1 MFGLGTMIKQIGD
14 KRESTPDAAGAPS
27 EKNNRPPGDSSI
39 SIVKSGVQREEP
51 APESV
56 LGRWFWVDGR
66 NFDGEPHRWFGCV
79 VHEGSNYL
87 LIRGVEDDEVRVHND
102 EFFEKLTP
110 EPFPQQV
117 IDEQV
122 RQLQAQ
128 SAGLMKRVS
137 DLTRGLGI
145 DVRAIAPVGG
155 SALTVAAGTREVKQ
169 YKTALEKAQKETLP
183 ALFQE
188 IKDVN
193 KAVAKWMAASILPL
207 EAQLGTA
214 EETVTHIKRR
224 IYAIELYAGVTEE
237 VEQIASGAPAP
248 ASEKVMLF
256 QRRLYMDEECLAD
269 YRAGGMEFK
278 DIRKF
283 DRWLLEPANLRRML
297 PMPRCIVSMQVRRK
311 EKERESASIISA
323 FVNIDLARADEAT
336 FLYIRNGEN
345 VYRLSTD
352 IDFGE
357 SLFPDRESFDPQR
370 PMMAKMFARRV
381 DKLLD
386 RAEFEALREAD
397 EERIRNSKKWLRDH
411 PQSTWDRAARGMRE
425 FANPFR
431 DTDRFRPDDYEPFE
445 PSSVYYDDIA
455 EEISDRVTHFNRVAL
470 IVQGLFDRSP
480 VFLPHDMSKVWKP
493 EDFLRAVEL
502 VYDNSAVLHDGDAP
516 DFEAYR
522 GTLNASLEEGSITI
536 GQERAW
542 MEREASRYN
551 ERGER
556 SYYRGFNPV
565 KLHRPHGDPGPGY
578 VAKIVQWKPKS
589 GSAVFRWQ
597 RRRSTARRYRSDPEI
612 LNCTIVVPANRLLNV
627 SAYRPGDFRRFYT
640 DPRTR
645 EKYLQ
650 WAPFLLGSE
659 DWHAGKRTKYDLD

>member
-1 MFGLGTMIKQIGD
+1 MIKQIGD
-14 KRESTPDAAGAPS
+14 KRSITLDASGAAMPEKDEGGTPNDRSVSTV
-27 EKNNRPPGDSSI
+27 R
-39 SIVKSGVQREEP
+39 SGVQREDP

-56 LGRWFWVDGR
+56 LGRWFWVDGKD
-66 NFDGEPHRWFGCV
+66 FDGEPHRWFGCV

-87 LIRGVEDDEVRVHND
+87 LVRGVEDDEIRVHND

-117 IDEQV
+117 IDEHV

-145 DVRAIAPVGG
+145 DVRAIASVGG
-155 SALTVAAGTREVKQ
+155 SALTVAAGTREVKE

-214 EETVTHIKRR
+214 EGTVTHIKRR

-248 ASEKVMLF
+248 ASEKVRLF

-283 DRWLLEPANLRRML
+283 DRWLLEPANLQRML
-297 PMPRCIVSMQVRRK
+297 PTPRCIVSMQVRRK
-311 EKERESASIISA
+311 EKERETTSIISA
-323 FVNIDLARADEAT
+323 FVNIDLASADEST
-336 FLYIRNGEN
+336 FLYIRNGDN

-357 SLFPDRESFDPQR
+357 NLFPDRASFDPQR

-381 DKLLD
+381 DKLVD
-386 RAEFEALREAD
+386 RAEYEALLEAN
-397 EERIRNSKKWLRDH
+397 EVRKRNSKKWLRDN
-411 PQSTWDRAARGMRE
+411 PQSTWDRATKGMRD
-425 FANPFR
+425 FANPYR
-431 DTDRFRPDDYEPFE
+431 DTDRFRPEEYEPFD

-455 EEISDRVTHFNRVAL
+455 EEISDRVAHFNRVAL

-480 VFLPHDMSKVWKP
+480 VFLPHDMSKIWKP

-502 VYDNSAVLHDGDAP
+502 VYDNSAALHSGDAP

-522 GTLNASLEEGSITI
+522 DELNASLREGSITI

-551 ERGER
+551 ERGSR

-565 KLHRPHGDPGPGY
+565 KLHRPHGDPGPGF
-578 VAKIVQWKPKS
+578 AAPITEWKSRS
-589 GSAVFRWQ
+589 GGAVFRWQ
-597 RRRSTARRYRSDPEI
+597 RRRSTARRYSSDPAI
-612 LNCTIVVPANRLLNV
+612 LNCMIVVPAAKLLNV
-627 SAYRPGDFRRFYT
+627 SAYKPGDFRRFYS

-645 EKYLQ
+645 ELYIQ
-650 WAPFLLGSE
+650 WAPFLLGAE
-659 DWHAGKRTKYDLD
+659 DWHAGKRRPTHEDD